1 MRLFFGVLAMFAPS
15 VGVFAQAD
23 AADTR
28 SHASQMDEIARTTG
42 ESHDSIEIAVLV
54 YDDIVLQDFAG
65 PLEVFSKARNLT
77 QGKYEVFTVALNQ
90 SPVETENALL
100 EIIPDYT
107 ISSMP
112 NADYLIV
119 PGASMP
125 VIEQMLE
132 KETLRDFLV
141 DWGSREEK
149 KTVSICTASYFLA
162 DTGLLNGRSATTHYF
177 VADDFSNRFPE
188 IKVIRDIRFVQEDR
202 FLTSSGVTSGIDAAL
217 HIVSENSGTRI
228 RDMISRALQY
238 EFHVEEAWPVAPNGM
253 KYEGPSRDH

>member
-1 MRLFFGVLAMFAPS
+1 MRLLFSVLALLAPFI
-15 VGVFAQAD
+15 GAFAQSG
-23 AADTR
+23 TPELR
-28 SHASQMDEIARTTG
+28 SHAEQMDEIARTTG
-42 ESHDSIEIAVLV
+42 QSLDPIEIAVLV

-65 PLEVFSKARNLT
+65 PLEVFSKARNLA
-77 QGKYEVFTVALNQ
+77 QGRYEVFTVALTE
-90 SPVETENALL
+90 SPVETENGFL

-107 ISSMP
+107 ITNMP
-112 NADYLIV
+112 TAEYLIV

-125 VIEQMLE
+125 VVEEMLE
-132 KETLRDFLV
+132 KETLRDFLI
-141 DWGSREEK
+141 DWGGREDK

-177 VADDFSNRFPE
+177 VADDFSNRYPNIE
-188 IKVIRDIRFVQEDR
+188 VIRDIRFVQEGR

-217 HIVSENSGTRI
+217 HIVSENSGVRI

-253 KYEGPSRDH
+253 KYEGALRNH